1 VTSKKRGVSGR
12 ALEVPI
18 WHLKSP
24 VSHAGGIEMS
34 DQMVPT
40 EMILA
45 NIHVIRGQR
54 VLLDADLA
62 VLYGVGT
69 KGLVQ
74 AVTRNIGRFPEDFMF
89 RLTQDEFG
97 ILRDAQGS
105 AQAWGGRRYPPYAFT
120 QEGVAMLSSVLRSER
135 AVAVNIG
142 IMRAFVRL
150 REMLRSNKD
159 LALRLDAL
167 EAKYDSQ
174 FAVVFEAIRQ
184 LMIPPASPRNP
195 VGFLPTEDSPA

>member
-1 VTSKKRGVSGR
+1 M
-12 ALEVPI
+12 I
-18 WHLKSP
+18 
-24 VSHAGGIEMS
+24 
-34 DQMVPT
+34 PT
-40 EMILA
+40 ETILA
-45 NIHVIRGQR
+45 SIHVIRRQR

-62 VLYGVGT
+62 VLYGVET
-69 KGLVQ
+69 KALVR
-74 AVTRNIGRFPEDFMF
+74 AVTRNSGRFPEDFMF
-89 RLTQDEFG
+89 RLTPDEFDS
-97 ILRDAQGS
+97 LRDAQRS

-184 LMIPPASPRNP
+184 LMLPPASPRNP
-195 VGFLPTEDSPA
+195 VGFLPPRDSSA